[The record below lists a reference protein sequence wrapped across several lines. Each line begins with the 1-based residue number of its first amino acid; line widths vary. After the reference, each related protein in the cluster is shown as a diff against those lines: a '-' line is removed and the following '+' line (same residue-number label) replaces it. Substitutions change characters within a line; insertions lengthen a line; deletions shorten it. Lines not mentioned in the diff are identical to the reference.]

1 MGAVRKHARQASVLV
16 ITNRCAGTGDSR
28 LNANMAREV
37 NVVWSTVVEKSR
49 SLRDIAFVIISRC
62 VDMDD

>member
-1 MGAVRKHARQASVLV
+1 MGAVRKHARQVSVLV
-16 ITNRCAGTGDSR
+16 IIIRCAGKGDSR
-28 LNANMAREV
+28 LNVNMAREV
-37 NVVWSTVVEKSR
+37 NVVWSTVVEKNR